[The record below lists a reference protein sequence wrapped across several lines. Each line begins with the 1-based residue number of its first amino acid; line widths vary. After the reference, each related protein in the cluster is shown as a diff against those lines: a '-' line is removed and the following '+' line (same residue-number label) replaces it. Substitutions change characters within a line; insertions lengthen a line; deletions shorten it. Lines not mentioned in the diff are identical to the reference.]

1 MTHVLR
7 ALIAGL
13 WILWLGYWIV
23 AARNPRETRRRE
35 GFASQ
40 LTHYGPLILGG
51 LLLGVPNMLGQDLER
66 QFHAPT
72 ENWLWAASALVAIGL
87 GFSGWARVRLGGNW
101 SAEVTVKQNHELV
114 RSGPYALVRH
124 PIYTGV
130 LLALAGTA
138 LSIDKWRALIG
149 LLIIA
154 AGFLRKIVIEERF
167 MAAEFGEA
175 YARYRDEVPALIP
188 FLI

>member
-1 MTHVLR
+1 M
-7 ALIAGL
+7 
-13 WILWLGYWIV
+13 
-23 AARNPRETRRRE
+23 
-35 GFASQ
+35 
-40 LTHYGPLILGG
+40 
-51 LLLGVPNMLGQDLER
+51 
-66 QFHAPT
+66 
-72 ENWLWAASALVAIGL
+72 
-87 GFSGWARVRLGGNW
+87 
-101 SAEVTVKQNHELV
+101 